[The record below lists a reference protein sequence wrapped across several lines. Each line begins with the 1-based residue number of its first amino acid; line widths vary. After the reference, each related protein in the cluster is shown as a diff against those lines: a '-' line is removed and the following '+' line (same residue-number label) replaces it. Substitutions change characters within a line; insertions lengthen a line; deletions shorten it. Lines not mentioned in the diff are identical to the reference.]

1 MKILSIVTDPSNIPN
16 PQLNRRDQCPHC
28 GRSYVA
34 RRGILARLEHG
45 TEIARDE
52 HGCRYL
58 ERGVKVYSYH
68 SLECFVA
75 MIKPDGH
82 G

>member
-1 MKILSIVTDPSNIPN
+1 VGK
-16 PQLNRRDQCPHC
+16 
-28 GRSYVA
+28 
-34 RRGILARLEHG
+34 RGIVARLEHG

-82 G
+82 A

>member
-1 MKILSIVTDPSNIPN
+1 V
-16 PQLNRRDQCPHC
+16 
-28 GRSYVA
+28 G
-34 RRGILARLEHG
+34 RRGILARLEHW

-75 MIKPDGH
+75 MIKPDGRA
-82 G
+82 

>member
-1 MKILSIVTDPSNIPN
+1 MRILCIVTDPSNIPN
-16 PQLNRRDQCPHC
+16 PRLNLRSRCAHC
-28 GRSYVA
+28 GRTYVG

-82 G
+82 A

>member
-1 MKILSIVTDPSNIPN
+1 VTDPSNIPN
-16 PQLNRRDQCPHC
+16 QRLNLRIRCAYR
-28 GRSYVA
+28 GRSYVG
-34 RRGILARLEHG
+34 RRGILARLEHW

-75 MIKPDGH
+75 MIKPDGRA
-82 G
+82 